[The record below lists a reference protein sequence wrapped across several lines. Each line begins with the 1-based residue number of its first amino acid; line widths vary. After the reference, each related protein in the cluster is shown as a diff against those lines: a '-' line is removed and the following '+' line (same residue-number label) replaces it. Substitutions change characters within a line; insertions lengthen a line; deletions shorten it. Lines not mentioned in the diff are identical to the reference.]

1 MHDPIV
7 QRIAEGAIQVS
18 WPALIDRSIHQQV
31 MAWDQFIQENPFN
44 GWIENVPA
52 YHTLTIYFDPLLAPD
67 DLEQQLTINHR
78 AEYYQGRV
86 VDLPVCYDPSLGIDL
101 ERVSEQLKLSR
112 EEIIH
117 LHTSTSFSVF
127 MIGFLPGF
135 PYMGLLPHALEIPRK
150 SIPSPSIPE
159 GAVAIAGKQTGI
171 YPVASPG
178 GWHVIGQTPWPMFR
192 DGNPLLKPGDEIQF
206 SAIDLDA
213 FYRLK
218 KHFLTAWPSI

>member
-31 MAWDQFIQENPFN
+31 MAWDQFIQQNPFT

-67 DLEQQLTINHR
+67 DLEQPLHVQPSLSGFN
-78 AEYYQGRV
+78 GREIE
-86 VDLPVCYDPSLGIDL
+86 LPVCYDPSLGVDL
-101 ERVSEQLKLSR
+101 DSVAEQLKR
-112 EEIIH
+112 THDEIIH
-117 LHTSTSFSVF
+117 LHTSAVFSVF

-135 PYMGLLPHALEIPRK
+135 PYMGVLPEALQLPRK

-159 GAVAIAGKQTGI
+159 GAVAIAGMQTGI

-192 DGNPLLKPGDEIQF
+192 AGKPLLQPGDEVRCK
-206 SAIDLDA
+206 AIDIET
-213 FYRLK
+213 FHQLK
-218 KHFLTAWPSI
+218 KQHLAAWPSI